1 MLPGQANSY
10 CWNYGSIY
18 CALKGGEAWRRWNA
32 RLRPVLTAAQAN
44 GGSFPPIAVYAGESG
59 DNRRDRC
66 YMLTICGL
74 RLELYY
80 RYFPPLLLGH

>member
-1 MLPGQANSY
+1 MLIGAKPDDQVTAAGHYTADRKPQRDRDDVFALPGQAD
-10 CWNYGSIY
+10 
-18 CALKGGEAWRRWNA
+18 
-32 RLRPVLTAAQAN
+32 

-66 YMLTICGL
+66 YMLAICGL